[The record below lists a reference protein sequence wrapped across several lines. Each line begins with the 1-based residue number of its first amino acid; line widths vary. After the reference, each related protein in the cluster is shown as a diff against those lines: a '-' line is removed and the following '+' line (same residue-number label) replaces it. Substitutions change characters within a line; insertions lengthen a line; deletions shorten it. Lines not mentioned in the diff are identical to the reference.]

1 MCICNVY
8 LQQKERV
15 QCKRLTAVLELLCWA
30 SASFSLLI
38 TMTHDAVGIYCGST
52 STKSGYHPQM
62 WFSSTKSDVEPTLTA
77 ATANKGCG
85 YERNIK
91 RLDNG
96 GILTSLGTFQ
106 KILMQGSWKGEKS
119 FKNLSVQK
127 KASEDGMQ
135 WKLVLNFHWCC
146 SIIFQ
151 SDPRLST
158 SSQ

>member
-15 QCKRLTAVLELLCWA
+15 QCKRLTAVPELLCC

-38 TMTHDAVGIYCGST
+38 TVTHDAVGIYCGST

-96 GILTSLGTFQ
+96 GILTSPGNSISYLYFQAKGCEPIRHEWKYKKSVVLTF
-106 KILMQGSWKGEKS
+106 
-119 FKNLSVQK
+119 
-127 KASEDGMQ
+127 
-135 WKLVLNFHWCC
+135 
-146 SIIFQ
+146 
-151 SDPRLST
+151 
-158 SSQ
+158 

>member
-1 MCICNVY
+1 MLCVTKTVSSNTSETPECAMCICNVY

-15 QCKRLTAVLELLCWA
+15 QRKNSLCWA

-96 GILTSLGTFQ
+96 GILTSLRTCQ

-135 WKLVLNFHWCC
+135 
-146 SIIFQ
+146 
-151 SDPRLST
+151 
-158 SSQ
+158 

>member
-1 MCICNVY
+1 MLKNVFKKHP
-8 LQQKERV
+8 LQNRTNVQIKGGGGQRPFEQCSNKLHFFERGAS
-15 QCKRLTAVLELLCWA
+15 LTAVPELLCC

-38 TMTHDAVGIYCGST
+38 TLTHDAVGIYCGST

-62 WFSSTKSDVEPTLTA
+62 WFSSTKSDLEPTLTA

-106 KILMQGSWKGEKS
+106 KIVMQGAGRAKS
-119 FKNLSVQK
+119 LLKNLLVHK
-127 KASEDGMQ
+127 EASEDGMQ
-135 WKLVLNFHWCC
+135 
-146 SIIFQ
+146 
-151 SDPRLST
+151 
-158 SSQ
+158 

>member
-15 QCKRLTAVLELLCWA
+15 QCKRLTAVPELLCC

-38 TMTHDAVGIYCGST
+38 TVTHDAVGIYCGST

-91 RLDNG
+91 RLDKG
-96 GILTSLGTFQ
+96 GILTSLGAFQ
-106 KILMQGSWKGEKS
+106 KSLCKETGRAKSLFKKS
-119 FKNLSVQK
+119 FSPKRGIRRQDAMKSC
-127 KASEDGMQ
+127 AEFPS
-135 WKLVLNFHWCC
+135 CC
-146 SIIFQ
+146 
-151 SDPRLST
+151 
-158 SSQ
+158 

>member
-1 MCICNVY
+1 MRCVFVMFICNRKIKYNVKDS
-8 LQQKERV
+8 LQCTDVPK
-15 QCKRLTAVLELLCWA
+15 LLCWA

-119 FKNLSVQK
+119 LKNLLVQK
-127 KASEDGMQ
+127 EASEDGCNESM
-135 WKLVLNFHWCC
+135 C
-146 SIIFQ
+146 
-151 SDPRLST
+151 
-158 SSQ
+158 

>member
-1 MCICNVY
+1 MCKLYCNAY
-8 LQQKERV
+8 LQKKETV
-15 QCKRLTAVLELLCWA
+15 QCKGLTNVPKLLCWA

-119 FKNLSVQK
+119 FKKSFSPK
-127 KASEDGMQ
+127 KASEDRMQ
-135 WKLVLNFHWCC
+135 LKCVLNFPDVV
-146 SIIFQ
+146 Q
-151 SDPRLST
+151 S
-158 SSQ
+158 SSNPIPD